1 MSISRQNLSI
11 IIVTLKSEKI
21 IHQCIK
27 SINNDIPI
35 TVVENSS
42 NSEFKDNLEK
52 KYPNV
57 KCTLASK
64 NLGMGGGN
72 NLGIKLCSTDYVFL
86 INPDVILENNTIDE
100 LIEASK
106 DISDFSIM
114 SPILDNLKYPNYEL
128 ENKNEI
134 NESKSILKVKNVDGF
149 ALIINKK
156 KIEEIFNSNYKSGEN
171 IYFDE
176 NFFMYLENIDLCK
189 RIFENGGKIYVA
201 TKAKIKHLAGK
212 AVDSKFKDEIE
223 FSRNW
228 HWIWSKFYY
237 NKKHFGFLKAF
248 TNGFP
253 TYCSSLIKY
262 LFYLSMNNKIKKKI
276 YFNRASGF
284 FNALIGK
291 KSWYRP
297 NLEN

>member
-11 IIVTLKSEKI
+11 IIVTLKSEKV

-27 SINNDIPI
+27 SISNEIPI
-35 TVVENSS
+35 IVVENS
-42 NSEFKDNLEK
+42 NNLQFKDDLEK

-57 KCTLASK
+57 KCTLTSK
-64 NLGMGGGN
+64 NLGMGIGN
-72 NLGIKLCSTDYVFL
+72 NLGIKLSPTDYVFL
-86 INPDVILENNTIDE
+86 LNPDVILENNTIDE

-106 DISDFSIM
+106 NISDFAIL
-114 SPILDNLKYPNYEL
+114 SPMLEDLNYPNYEPINHN
-128 ENKNEI
+128 ETIKNESTI
-134 NESKSILKVKNVDGF
+134 KVKNVDGF
-149 ALIINKK
+149 ALIVNKK
-156 KIEEIFNSNYKSGEN
+156 KAGEILKINSESNNS
-171 IYFDE
+171 YFDQ

-189 RIFENGGKIYVA
+189 RIIEGGGNILVA

-212 AVDSKFKDEIE
+212 AVDSKFENEIE

-237 NKKHFGFLKAF
+237 NKKHFGFFKAF
-248 TNGFP
+248 IGGFP
-253 TYCSSLIKY
+253 TYCSSIIKY
-262 LFYLSMNNKIKKKI
+262 LFYSLINNKLKKKI
-276 YFNRASGF
+276 YFSRTSGF

-297 NLEN
+297 NLDI

>member
-11 IIVTLKSEKI
+11 VIVTLKSEKV

-27 SINNDIPI
+27 SIDDDLPI
-35 TVVENSS
+35 IVVENS
-42 NSEFKDNLEK
+42 NNTEFKDDLEK
-52 KYPNV
+52 KYTNV
-57 KCTLASK
+57 KCTLTSE
-64 NLGMGGGN
+64 NLGMGNGN
-72 NLGIKLCSTDYVFL
+72 NLGIKLSLTDYVF
-86 INPDVILENNTIDE
+86 IMNPDVILESNTINE

-106 DISDFSIM
+106 NISDFAIL
-114 SPILDNLKYPNYEL
+114 SPMLEDLNYPNYEL
-128 ENKNEI
+128 INKK
-134 NESKSILKVKNVDGF
+134 ESVKNDSILKVKNVDGF
-149 ALIINKK
+149 SLIVNKK
-156 KIEEIFNSNYKSGEN
+156 KNEEILKINSETNN
-171 IYFDE
+171 DYFDK

-189 RIFENGGKIYVA
+189 RIIENGGNIFVA

-212 AVDSKFKDEIE
+212 AVDKKFENEIE
-223 FSRNW
+223 LSRNW

-237 NKKHFGFLKAF
+237 NKKHFGFIKAF
-248 TNGFP
+248 INGFP

-262 LFYLSMNNKIKKKI
+262 LFYLLTNNKFKKKI